1 MAEPLTRHVRW
12 ALLASALLA
21 LWVAAISSQGASAS
35 FGGSSGCV
43 TLPATPALRST
54 LLHVHRA
61 TITTQDMKT
70 SGPVG
75 RVYYGRCPKA
85 FYALAS
91 FNHETPKVDFGIQ
104 DQPERFRRRLG
115 GRWQDRGDTGG
126 FVCEA
131 APKALL
137 KLWNRVKGCD

>member
-1 MAEPLTRHVRW
+1 
-12 ALLASALLA
+12 
-21 LWVAAISSQGASAS
+21 
-35 FGGSSGCV
+35 
-43 TLPATPALRST
+43 LRAT
-54 LLHVHRA
+54 LLHVHRGGL
-61 TITTQDMKT
+61 TGSTT

-91 FNHETPKVDFGIQ
+91 FRHRTPQVDFGTQ
-104 DQPERFRRRLG
+104 DQPERFRRLVG

-131 APKALL
+131 APMALL
-137 KLWNRVKGCD
+137 RLWRLQQGCR

>member
-1 MAEPLTRHVRW
+1 VLPVTA
-12 ALLASALLA
+12 ALK
-21 LWVAAISSQGASAS
+21 
-35 FGGSSGCV
+35 
-43 TLPATPALRST
+43 ST

-61 TITTQDMKT
+61 AITTTGAKT

-85 FYALAS
+85 YYALAS
-91 FNHETPKVDFGIQ
+91 FRLKTPQLDFGTQ
-104 DQPERFRRRLG
+104 DQPERFKRRVG
-115 GRWQDRGDTGG
+115 GRWRDLGDTGG

-137 KLWNRVKGCD
+137 RLWRLQQGCD